1 VNTTKD
7 PSPSASLLTA
17 ISAFALGLVTSVP
30 LVAAT
35 NRDSA
40 LDLAD
45 ADAAVYELDA
55 MSVEAREEVGAG
67 WRPTRQ
73 VTATR
78 ISTPLEDVPR
88 SVSVVTGEVMA
99 DLGETRIERALD
111 FAGGITRG
119 NDFGGLNMASFNVRG
134 FDTSAMYRN
143 GFSASRGNNSPPDA
157 AIIERIEVLKG
168 PASGLFGR
176 ADPGGIVNLVTKR
189 PQRERF
195 TRISASAGSW
205 DRYRATLD
213 TNTPLNA
220 SGSLL
225 ARFNVALEDTR
236 SFRDTVETQ
245 RYLFAPSLSWQIS
258 QKTRLSLDGQ
268 YVRNDNFF
276 DRGIPA
282 VDGDFGRVRSKNFY
296 GEPANGKVKNKNQSV
311 QAALEHQLSDQWKLR
326 LAGQFYHGHYHGHTM
341 HMAAPLPGTPTIVPR
356 TYEWR
361 NAQWQD
367 YHQHAEVHGEF
378 SLLGWEHHVLIG
390 AEYEHYRNG
399 QYYPRTG
406 YTNAF
411 GVDIFEPAKDYGK
424 TPPAYTLVSDN
435 LSREESYALNIQD
448 QIYFNQRFIGSLGLR
463 HDSVKTS
470 SHQRLTHIR
479 SSYER
484 DATVPRAGVLYKFTP
499 QISGFANASRSFK
512 PNGVDSNGEIHK
524 PEEGTGYELGTK
536 FSLFEGRL
544 GGTLSLFHIVRENVK
559 VPHPDPTI
567 VDQITVGEQRSRGLD
582 LQVTGKL
589 TDALRIIAAYA
600 YVDAEI
606 TKDTRPGYPG
616 QRLAG
621 VPQHNASLFAIYAL
635 PRGLEIGTAY
645 TTFGARK
652 TAITGTL
659 KVPSYQ
665 TVDLFARWR
674 VNDRLQLT
682 LNLYNVFD
690 ERYYNNGYNW
700 WSVPG
705 DPRSFKLTATYK
717 F

>member
-1 VNTTKD
+1 VNKTKH
-7 PSPSASLLTA
+7 PRPFTLLLTA
-17 ISAFALGLVTSVP
+17 ISALTLGLVASIP

-35 NRDSA
+35 SRDSA

-45 ADAAVYELDA
+45 ADAPYQLDA
-55 MSVEAREEVGAG
+55 LSVEARDEVGAG

-99 DLGETRIERALD
+99 DLGETRIERTLD

-134 FDTSAMYRN
+134 FDTSAVYRN

-157 AIIERIEVLKG
+157 ATIERVEVLKG

-176 ADPGGIVNLVTKR
+176 GDPGGIVNLVTKR

-195 TRISASAGSW
+195 TRVSASAGSW

-220 SGSLL
+220 SGTLL
-225 ARFNVALEDTR
+225 ARFNMALEDTR
-236 SFRDTVETQ
+236 SFRDHIETQ
-245 RYLFAPSLSWQIS
+245 RYLFAPSLSWQVTE
-258 QKTRLSLDGQ
+258 KTLLTLEAQ
-268 YVRNDNFF
+268 YIRNDNLF

-296 GEPANGKVKNKNQSV
+296 GEPANGKVKNKNHSL
-311 QAALEHQLSDQWKLR
+311 QAALEHQLAQHWKLR
-326 LAGQFYHGHYHGHTM
+326 VAGQFYHGHYHGHTM
-341 HMAAPLPGTPTIVPR
+341 HMDAPLPSTPTIVRR

-367 YHQHAEVHGEF
+367 YHQHAEVHGKF
-378 SLLGWEHHVLIG
+378 TLFGAEHHVLVG

-399 QYYPRTG
+399 QFYPRTG
-406 YTNAF
+406 YTNTF

-435 LSREESYALNIQD
+435 LSSEESYALNLQD
-448 QIYFNQRFIGSLGLR
+448 QIYFTPALIGSLGLR

-470 SHQRLTHIR
+470 SHQRLSSIR

-536 FSLFEGRL
+536 FNLFQGRL
-544 GGTLSLFHIVRENVK
+544 GGTLSLFNIVRENVK

-582 LQVTGKL
+582 LQITGKL
-589 TDALRIIAAYA
+589 TDALRFIAAYA
-600 YVDAEI
+600 YIDAEV
-606 TKDTRPGYPG
+606 TKDTRPGYQG

-621 VPQHNASLFAIYAL
+621 VPEHNASLFAIYAL

-652 TAITGTL
+652 TSITGTL

-674 VNDRLQLT
+674 ANDRLHLT
-682 LNLYNVFD
+682 LNLYNLLD
-690 ERYYNNGYNW
+690 EQYFNNGYNW

>member
-1 VNTTKD
+1 MNTTRQHLR
-7 PSPSASLLTA
+7 SPVLPLIALSV
-17 ISAFALGLVTSVP
+17 FALGSMP
-30 LVAAT
+30 SAARAASPG
-35 NRDSA
+35 RDSA
-40 LDLAD
+40 LDLAETD
-45 ADAAVYELDA
+45 SVYELDA

-88 SVSVVTGEVMA
+88 SVSVITGEVMG

-119 NDFGGLNMASFNVRG
+119 NDFGGLNMASYNVRG
-134 FDTSAMYRN
+134 FNTGAMYRN

-157 AIIERIEVLKG
+157 ATIERVEVLKG

-176 ADPGGIVNLVTKR
+176 ADPGGIVNLVSKR

-195 TRISASAGSW
+195 TRVSASAGSW

-213 TNTPLNA
+213 TNAPLNA
-220 SGSLL
+220 SGSVLG
-225 ARFNVALEDTR
+225 RFNVALEDTR
-236 SFRDTVETQ
+236 SFRDYIETQ
-245 RYLFAPSLSWQIS
+245 RYLFAPSLSWQINE
-258 QKTRLSLDGQ
+258 KTLLNLEAQ
-268 YVRNDNFF
+268 YIRNDNLF

-296 GEPANGKVKNKNQSV
+296 GEPANGKIKNKNQWF
-311 QAALEHQLSDQWKLR
+311 QAALEHALTEDWKLR
-326 LAGQFYHGHYHGHTM
+326 VAGQFYHGHYHGHTM
-341 HMAAPLPGTPTIVPR
+341 HMRAPLPATPTIVQR

-367 YHQHAEVHGEF
+367 YHQHAEVHGKL
-378 SLLGWEHHVLIG
+378 SLLGWEHHILIG

-399 QYYPRTG
+399 QFYPRTG

-435 LSREESYALNIQD
+435 LSREESYALNLQD
-448 QIYFNQRFIGSLGLR
+448 QIYFTPKLIGSVGLR
-463 HDSVKTS
+463 YDSVKTS
-470 SHQRLTHIR
+470 SRQRLTGIR
-479 SSYER
+479 SGYDR
-484 DATVPRAGVLYKFTP
+484 DATVPRAGILYKFTP

-524 PEEGTGYELGTK
+524 PEEGTGYELGSK

-544 GGTLSLFHIVRENVK
+544 GGTLSLFHITRENVK
-559 VPHPDPTI
+559 VPHPDPTV
-567 VDQITVGEQRSRGLD
+567 VDQITIGEQRSRGLD
-582 LQVTGKL
+582 LQITGKL
-589 TDALRIIAAYA
+589 TDALRLIAAYA
-600 YVDAEI
+600 YVDAEV
-606 TKDTRPGYPG
+606 TQDTRPGYQG

-621 VPQHNASLFAIYAL
+621 VPRHNASLFAVYAL
-635 PRGLEIGTAY
+635 PRSLEVGTAY
-645 TTFGARK
+645 THFGARK
-652 TAITGTL
+652 TDITGPL
-659 KVPSYQ
+659 VVPSYQ

-674 VNDRLQLT
+674 TNERLHLT
-682 LNLYNVFD
+682 LNLYNVFN
-690 ERYYNNGYNW
+690 ERYFNNGYNW

-705 DPRSFKLTATYK
+705 DPRSFKLTAAYK

>member
-1 VNTTKD
+1 VNTTRH
-7 PSPSASLLTA
+7 PHSPTLLLIA
-17 ISAFALGLVTSVP
+17 LSAFALGSIPSTAL
-30 LVAAT
+30 AAST
-35 NRDSA
+35 GRDSA
-40 LDLAD
+40 IGLAD
-45 ADAAVYELDA
+45 ADEVVHLDTL
-55 MSVEAREEVGAG
+55 SVEARDEVGAG

-88 SVSVVTGEVMA
+88 SVSVVTGEVMG

-119 NDFGGLNMASFNVRG
+119 NDFGGLYMASFNVRG
-134 FDTSAMYRN
+134 FNTSAIYRN

-157 AIIERIEVLKG
+157 ATIERVEVLKG

-176 ADPGGIVNLVTKR
+176 ADPGGIVNLVSKR

-195 TRISASAGSW
+195 TRVSASAGSW

-220 SGSLL
+220 SGTLL
-225 ARFNVALEDTR
+225 ARFNMALEDTA
-236 SFRDTVETQ
+236 SFRDAIETQ
-245 RYLFAPSLSWQIS
+245 RYVFAPSLSWQIS
-258 QKTRLSLDGQ
+258 PQTLLSLEAQ
-268 YVRNDNFF
+268 YIRNDNVF
-276 DRGIPA
+276 DRGVPA
-282 VDGDFGRVRSKNFY
+282 IDGRFDRVRGENFY
-296 GEPANGKVKNKNQSV
+296 GEPANGKVKNKNQSL
-311 QAALEHQLSDQWKLR
+311 QAALEHTLSENWKLR
-326 LAGQFYHGHYHGHTM
+326 VAGQFYHGHYYGHTM
-341 HMAAPLPGTPTIVPR
+341 HMGAPLPATPNIVQR

-367 YHQHAEVHGEF
+367 YHQHAEVHGQF
-378 SLLGWEHHVLIG
+378 SLFGAEHHILVG
-390 AEYEHYRNG
+390 VEYEHYRNG
-399 QYYPRTG
+399 QFYPRTG

-435 LSREESYALNIQD
+435 LSREESYALNLQD
-448 QIYFNQRFIGSLGLR
+448 QIYFSQRFIGSLGLR
-463 HDSVKTS
+463 YDSVKTS
-470 SHQRLTHIR
+470 SHQRLTSVR

-512 PNGVDSNGEIHK
+512 PNGVDSNGQIHK
-524 PEEGTGYELGTK
+524 PEEGTGYELGSK

-544 GGTLSLFHIVRENVK
+544 GGTLGFFHIVRENVK
-559 VPHPDPTI
+559 VPHPDPTV

-582 LQVTGKL
+582 LQITGKV
-589 TDALRIIAAYA
+589 TDSLRLIAAYA
-600 YVDAEI
+600 YVDAEV
-606 TKDTRPGYPG
+606 TADPRPAYQGK
-616 QRLAG
+616 RLAG
-621 VPQHNASLFAIYAL
+621 VPEHNASLFAIYEL
-635 PRGLEIGTAY
+635 PHGLEIGSAY
-645 TTFGARK
+645 TYFGARK
-652 TAITGTL
+652 TDITATL
-659 KVPSYQ
+659 EVPSYQ
-665 TVDLFARWR
+665 TVDFFARWR
-674 VNDRLQLT
+674 ANDRLHLT

-690 ERYYNNGYNW
+690 ERYFNNGFGA